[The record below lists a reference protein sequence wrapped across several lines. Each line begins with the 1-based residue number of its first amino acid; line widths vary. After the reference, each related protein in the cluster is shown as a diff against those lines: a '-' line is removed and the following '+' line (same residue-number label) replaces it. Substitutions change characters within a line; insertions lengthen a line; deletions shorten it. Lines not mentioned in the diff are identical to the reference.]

1 MRRAQSHGASCP
13 LRQLFAG
20 TCPID
25 RFPDRVMY
33 VCIPKSIHN
42 LIRVLTHFTW
52 RFPGTICL
60 PSAWEEALKIASGNV
75 DVLSCLRMVI
85 RLKNRVPKELCI
97 SSCVAPQLIWSYK
110 YRPWLWVEPKR
121 VKRSLG
127 WVIWKHVQ
135 IHGYELFIIIIP
147 FLPSSHIAMQ
157 LFSHTSHRV
166 ALGSQQKISENDCCE
181 SSRPQTVTVQ
191 GHRVLVW
198 VRD

>member
-1 MRRAQSHGASCP
+1 MEHLVPWDNYLQEHAQLIG
-13 LRQLFAG
+13 F
-20 TCPID
+20 PIELCT
-25 RFPDRVMY
+25 Y
-33 VCIPKSIHN
+33 VYLKAYTIWFEFLH
-42 LIRVLTHFTW
+42 TFTW